1 MAYASNRDR
10 RVPDLELT
18 KAAWPVAPLNLF
30 LTSGWKPGTFDLR
43 WDDPSILPT
52 NGRWQIMGVNVY
64 RSFDSEY
71 GPFYRL
77 TDFLLGSGY
86 WQDRTDIEV
95 VTEDV
100 TDQFDVYGV
109 RSTGQPLD
117 RFIFQVRSGPMVQS
131 GVQGLYADTAEDVQ
145 VFVGDMLARV
155 RHVDGF
161 EGQVEIDAICYPNVG
176 LQKFDPAII
185 PKQGL
190 KVTCTYRRM
199 KSLLKT
205 DLIQRVF
212 YRVTTVGLPAGC
224 DPCKCSSDDFVETP
238 LERAVPVSS
247 YEIEKLDWQWREGI
261 RRNRWILEQG
271 GERVRLFLRKNVGL
285 DCPCVGDDFHK
296 QPQNDCLICFGTS
309 IIGGYEG
316 PYETIIAPDDAEKRI
331 TQKDI
336 GRTVEHSYEVW
347 TGPSPLLA
355 QRDFLVKLNGER
367 YSIGAV
373 RIPSSRGMVL
383 QQHFNIGHIDE
394 KDIRHKV
401 PMCDPRKSVAI
412 RFNPEPPEEGG
423 PTPITEKVNIPD
435 ERELRGRTVTWENT
449 TYGILLLLLPLADAA
464 RHLV

>member
-1 MAYASNRDR
+1 MSYASNRDR

-43 WDDPSILPT
+43 WDDPSILPL
-52 NGRWQIMGVNVY
+52 NSRWQIMGVNVY

-71 GPFYRL
+71 GPFHRL
-77 TDFLLGSGY
+77 TDFLIGSGY

-100 TDQFDVYGV
+100 TDQFDIYGV
-109 RSTGQPLD
+109 ESTARKGQE
-117 RFIFQVRSGPMVQS
+117 RFVFQVQSGPMVRS
-131 GVQGLYADTAEDVQ
+131 GTQGEYASTAEDVQ

-155 RHVDGF
+155 SHVDGF
-161 EGQVEIDAICYPNVG
+161 AGQVEIDAVCYPNVG
-176 LQKFDPAII
+176 LQKLDPAVI
-185 PKQGL
+185 PKDGL

-205 DLIQRVF
+205 DLMQRVF

-238 LERAVPVSS
+238 LERAAPVSS

-285 DCPCVGDDFHK
+285 DCPCVGDDYHK
-296 QPQNDCLICFGTS
+296 QPQNDCLICFGTA

-316 PYETIIAPDDAEKRI
+316 PYETIIAPDDAERKI
-331 TQKDI
+331 SQKDL
-336 GRTVEHSYEVW
+336 GRVVEHTYEVW

-367 YSIGAV
+367 YSVGAV
-373 RIPSSRGMVL
+373 RFPSSRGMVL
-383 QQHFNIGHIDE
+383 QQHFTIGQIDE
-394 KDIRHKV
+394 RDIRRKV
-401 PMCDPRKSVAI
+401 PMGDPI
-412 RFNPEPPEEGG
+412 RFVATQLVPQPPEEGG
-423 PTPITEKVNIPD
+423 PTPITEKGTIPD

-449 TYGILLLLLPLADAA
+449 TYLCTVSRSSTKSP
-464 RHLV
+464 